1 MCLEIYE
8 LDQSRLLLAPRL
20 TWSVALKMTKVELES
35 LNDTDKLLIVEKG
48 IRSGLWHSFN
58 RHAKVNNKYT
68 KDYDKNKGFL
78 YLKYWDVNNLYL
90 IKYSNL
96 AMSLKLPVN
105 KFKCV

>member
-48 IRSGLWHSFN
+48 IRSGL
-58 RHAKVNNKYT
+58 
-68 KDYDKNKGFL
+68 
-78 YLKYWDVNNLYL
+78 
-90 IKYSNL
+90 
-96 AMSLKLPVN
+96 
-105 KFKCV
+105 

>member
-20 TWSVALKMTKVELES
+20 TWSAALKMTKVELES
-35 LNDTDKLLIVEKG
+35 LNVEKG

-96 AMSLKLPVN
+96 AMSLMLPVN